1 MGVRDAVMDA
11 WHNMMDAWHN
21 TMMGAWHNMMDA
33 WLNMMDAWLS
43 TMIWMHTNRSPLFVG
58 LQDAV

>member
-1 MGVRDAVMDA
+1 MGVRDAV
-11 WHNMMDAWHN
+11 MDAWHN